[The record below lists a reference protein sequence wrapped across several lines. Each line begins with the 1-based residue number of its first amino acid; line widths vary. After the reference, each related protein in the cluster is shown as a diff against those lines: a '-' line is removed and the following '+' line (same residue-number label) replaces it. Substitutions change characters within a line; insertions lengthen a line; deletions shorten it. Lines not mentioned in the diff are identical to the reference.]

1 MNDQNLS
8 IVFQNYISKFDEM
21 NDSKHH
27 ETYKWEAVRHFQ
39 DSWDL
44 EADDFAAMFKKS
56 VGATDNLIN
65 NRIMQP
71 TSGILELARQEP
83 ETVRTLFRTLF
94 AADGGDL
101 GLRQE
106 RAAAFVSEA
115 NQLLE
120 KYAPGKWKFEQD
132 MRTAILYLNLRY
144 PDDNYIYKATPARTF
159 GRCMAFG
166 HEIGS
171 GRDFRLSQYYHLC
184 DWLAESIRS
193 APDLI
198 AVHQRRLDQAAYAD
212 EQFHILAYDII
223 YCAQNYNLYG
233 SIDTRQSSR
242 KRPSAAGSAAGGTA
256 ESGRPN
262 RRSRIQEE
270 EQARI
275 LARQNRLDAVRAEI
289 DCVSNRLMQ
298 LAQLPLIGLV
308 VEHRKFGPGKI
319 VDRQNDVITVRF
331 AKGDHRFA
339 IPCAFTDHFLS
350 TADAAIT
357 QAFSGMGDIV
367 KEQKRLDLERQ
378 LLQFESLQT

>member
-120 KYAPGKWKFEQD
+120 KYAPGKWKFEQGHANGHPLSES
-132 MRTAILYLNLRY
+132 AIPGRQLYLQGDAS
-144 PDDNYIYKATPARTF
+144 P
-159 GRCMAFG
+159 
-166 HEIGS
+166 
-171 GRDFRLSQYYHLC
+171 HL
-184 DWLAESIRS
+184 W
-193 APDLI
+193 P
-198 AVHQRRLDQAAYAD
+198 
-212 EQFHILAYDII
+212 
-223 YCAQNYNLYG
+223 LYG
-233 SIDTRQSSR
+233 VW
-242 KRPSAAGSAAGGTA
+242 P
-256 ESGRPN
+256 
-262 RRSRIQEE
+262 
-270 EQARI
+270 
-275 LARQNRLDAVRAEI
+275 
-289 DCVSNRLMQ
+289 
-298 LAQLPLIGLV
+298 
-308 VEHRKFGPGKI
+308 
-319 VDRQNDVITVRF
+319 
-331 AKGDHRFA
+331 
-339 IPCAFTDHFLS
+339 
-350 TADAAIT
+350 
-357 QAFSGMGDIV
+357 
-367 KEQKRLDLERQ
+367 
-378 LLQFESLQT
+378 